1 MNKPMQTAMILAAG
15 FGTRMRPLT
24 DHTPK
29 PMLPVAGMPLIEHHV
44 RKLVKA
50 GFSHIVINHAY
61 LGEQIEAY
69 LKEGSDF
76 GCRISYS
83 QEQTP
88 LETGGGIFK
97 ALPLLLQG
105 GDDSFAVVNG
115 DVWVDLDYKQLQ
127 QTRLNGLAHLWLV
140 PNPPHNLN
148 GDFVLNNKRV
158 LHKLHDADSAFTFSG
173 VSVLHKTLFDGC
185 ESGAFKLAPLL
196 KQAMA
201 NQQVSGDLYTG
212 YWLDVGTPQR
222 LQELEAHLKLGDGNE

>member
-1 MNKPMQTAMILAAG
+1 MQTAMILAAG

-69 LKEGSDF
+69 LKDGSDF

-83 QEQTP
+83 QEHAP

-97 ALPLLLQG
+97 ALPLLLQDE
-105 GDDSFAVVNG
+105 DDYFAVVNG

-127 QTRLNGLAHLWLV
+127 QTCLTGLAHLWLV
-140 PNPPHNLN
+140 PNPEHNLS
-148 GDFVLNNKRV
+148 GDFVLNNSCV
-158 LHKLHDADSAFTFSG
+158 LEKINDGDSAFTFSG
-173 VSVLHKTLFDGC
+173 VSVLHKKLFDGC
-185 ESGAFKLAPLL
+185 EAGAFKLAPLL
-196 KQAMA
+196 KHAMA
-201 NQQVSGDLYTG
+201 SKKVSGDLYTG

-222 LQELEAHLKLGDGNE
+222 LQELEAHLELGDDNE

>member
-1 MNKPMQTAMILAAG
+1 MQTAMILAAG

-69 LKEGSDF
+69 LKDGSDF

-83 QEQTP
+83 QEHEP

-105 GDDSFAVVNG
+105 EDDFFAVVNG

-127 QTRLNGLAHLWLV
+127 QTQLNGLAHLWLV
-140 PNPPHNLN
+140 PNPEHNLQ
-148 GDFVLNNKRV
+148 GDFLLNDGQVAEKNQNAGRA
-158 LHKLHDADSAFTFSG
+158 LTFSG
-173 VSVLHKTLFDGC
+173 VSVLHKKLFDGC
-185 ESGAFKLAPLL
+185 ETGAFKLAPLL
-196 KQAMA
+196 KHAMA
-201 NQQVSGDLYTG
+201 SQQVSGDLYTG

-222 LQELEAHLKLGDGNE
+222 LQELEAHLKLGEGNE